1 MTTKRK
7 RSAVSNRNATSE
19 LSDGPAD
26 LLGRFVYEWR
36 KLRSDVSTACV
47 SRWFQG
53 PTSTHPLTR
62 FVLTSDSHGAF
73 PGYARLPPP
82 MTRKFD
88 KQASEAIATAVR
100 EIENQTDAEIVI
112 VIRGRSGPYRHAD
125 YLCGSL
131 LAFVGLLF
139 FLFSPFAIHEW
150 LVAIEVILLFVL
162 GTFLSSRWPF
172 LRRLLTSKKFREN
185 AARQGAAAMFYEAGI
200 ANTRAENGLLIYV
213 SLLERQIEIFAD
225 RGVLK
230 AMPPLEWN
238 TSIHELKNLANNC
251 EPDKLVASLKRLG
264 KVLAAHMPATG
275 ENPNELVDGP
285 RIELK

>member
-1 MTTKRK
+1 
-7 RSAVSNRNATSE
+7 
-19 LSDGPAD
+19 
-26 LLGRFVYEWR
+26 
-36 KLRSDVSTACV
+36 
-47 SRWFQG
+47 
-53 PTSTHPLTR
+53 
-62 FVLTSDSHGAF
+62 
-73 PGYARLPPP
+73 

-88 KQASEAIATAVR
+88 KDSSEGIATAVR
-100 EIENQTDAEIVI
+100 EIETQTDAELVI

-125 YLCGSL
+125 YLCGAL

-139 FLFSPFAIHEW
+139 FLFSPLVIHEW
-150 LVAIEVILLFVL
+150 LVPIEVILLFAL
-162 GTFLSSRWPF
+162 GAFMSSRWPF
-172 LRRLLTSKKFREN
+172 LRRLLTSQKFRAD

-213 SLLERQIEIFAD
+213 SLLEQQIEIFAD

-238 TSIHELKNLANNC
+238 TSIHELKNLATDC
-251 EPDKLVASLKRLG
+251 EPEKLISSLRNLG

>member
-1 MTTKRK
+1 
-7 RSAVSNRNATSE
+7 
-19 LSDGPAD
+19 
-26 LLGRFVYEWR
+26 
-36 KLRSDVSTACV
+36 
-47 SRWFQG
+47 
-53 PTSTHPLTR
+53 
-62 FVLTSDSHGAF
+62 
-73 PGYARLPPP
+73 

-88 KQASEAIATAVR
+88 KEASEAITGAVR
-100 EIENQTDAEIVI
+100 EIEKQTDAELVV

-139 FLFSPFAIHEW
+139 FLFSPFTIHEW
-150 LVAIEVILLFVL
+150 LVTIEVVLLFAL
-162 GTFLSSRWPF
+162 GAFLCSRWAL
-172 LRRLLTSKKFREN
+172 LRRLLTSKQFRAN

-213 SLLERQIEIFAD
+213 SLLEQHIEIFAD

-238 TSIHELKNLANNC
+238 TAIHELKNLATNC
-251 EPDKLVASLKRLG
+251 EPEKLIAALKNLG
-264 KVLAAHMPATG
+264 RVLAAHMPATG